1 MGKEWGKKHQEML
14 ADLKEA
20 SLEGG
25 NSISLSPQRSMLPD
39 LTPN

>member
-1 MGKEWGKKHQEML
+1 ML

-25 NSISLSPQRSMLPD
+25 NSISLSPQRSMMPD
-39 LTPN
+39 L